1 MAASAKYLASLFG
14 LGGRTAVVTGG
25 SSGIGKAMAFALGQ
39 AGARLVL
46 VARRPERL
54 NECIDQLTSLGVEAT
69 AMPADISESDALSG
83 LISKIESDIGIP
95 DILINAAGINHR
107 PHMNDLSFKD
117 WQDTL
122 AANLTAPFVLGQA
135 FGPKMAQRG
144 SGRIINIA
152 SQQAFRAFGNS
163 GAYGASK
170 GGLVALTRSQA
181 EAWSRNGVLC
191 NTVSPGLVETP
202 LTHAVF
208 SDPAKAGTHAARTM
222 MGRNGIPEDFA
233 GVAVYLASDA
243 SAAVTGQNIFVD
255 CGYSAT

>member
-14 LGGRTAVVTGG
+14 LNGRTAVVTGG
-25 SSGIGKAMAFALGQ
+25 SSGIGRAMAFALGQ

-46 VARRPERL
+46 VARRPKPL

-69 AMPADISESDALSG
+69 AIPADISESDALSG
-83 LISKIESDIGIP
+83 LISKIELDIGIP
-95 DILINAAGINHR
+95 DILINAAGINRR
-107 PHMNDLSFKD
+107 PHMNDLSLKD

-122 AANLTAPFVLGQA
+122 AANLTAPFLLGQA
-135 FGPKMAQRG
+135 FGPRMAQRG

-163 GAYGASK
+163 GAYGVSK
-170 GGLVALTRSQA
+170 GGLIALTRSQA

-191 NTVSPGLVETP
+191 NTVSPGLVETL
-202 LTHAVF
+202 LTQAVF

>member
-1 MAASAKYLASLFG
+1 M
-14 LGGRTAVVTGG
+14 VTGG
-25 SSGIGKAMAFALGQ
+25 SSGIGRAMAFALGQ
-39 AGARLVL
+39 AGARLIL
-46 VARRPERL
+46 VARRPEPL
-54 NECIDQLTSLGVEAT
+54 KECVDQLTSLGVEAT
-69 AMPADISESDALSG
+69 AIPADISESDALSG
-83 LISKIESDIGIP
+83 LVSKIELDIGVP
-95 DILINAAGINHR
+95 DILINAAGINRR
-107 PHMNDLSFKD
+107 PHMNDLSLKD

-122 AANLTAPFVLGQA
+122 AANLTAPFALGQA

-163 GAYGASK
+163 GAYGVSK

-202 LTHAVF
+202 LTQAVF
-208 SDPAKAGTHAARTM
+208 GDPAKAETHAARTM

-233 GVAVYLASDA
+233 GVALYLASDA